1 MLTNISARI
10 QSKNIESIICHFP
23 PQLLFFFEINT
34 QESTNKRA
42 KIFFRAS
49 TPGKKT
55 SIAANNKNLTSTSAI
70 LFNLLLLKIKEMN
83 YKQNNLG
90 YSIIK
95 RDSVLITILGSVEI
109 NMAFRSF
116 FNANAMCK
124 GPESEQTTSEL
135 SLISL
140 RNCLEE

>member
-10 QSKNIESIICHFP
+10 QRKNIESIIIHFP

-34 QESTNKRA
+34 QESTNKKA
-42 KIFFRAS
+42 NIFLRAS

-55 SIAANNKNLTSTSAI
+55 NIAASNKNLTSTAAI
-70 LFNLLLLKIKEMN
+70 LFIFRSLFKQTD
-83 YKQNNLG
+83 YKQKKLN
-90 YSIIK
+90 YWIITQ
-95 RDSVLITILGSVEI
+95 DPVLITISGSVEI
-109 NMAFRSF
+109 INASRSF

-140 RNCLEE
+140 RNFLEE